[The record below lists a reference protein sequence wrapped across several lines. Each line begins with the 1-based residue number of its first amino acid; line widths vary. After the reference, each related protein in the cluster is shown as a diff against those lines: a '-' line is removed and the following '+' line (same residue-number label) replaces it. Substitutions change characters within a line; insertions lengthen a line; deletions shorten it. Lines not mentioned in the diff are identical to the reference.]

1 MTKLGALIIGVIL
14 GGAIIYSAPLV
25 MQRLG
30 GGDYMSHM
38 AEHHGQH
45 GGNGMMHD
53 EMNMPMLNGKNT
65 TQDEVD
71 DLRALFTNHLDIT
84 RSVEMLPNGI
94 RTVTETENAAL
105 RDALVSHVS
114 VMITRVDAGDDPE
127 IPIQSLMLTPIFEG
141 GNTITTEINPTEM
154 GVEVIQTSS
163 DPKVVEALQ
172 KHANEVSD
180 LAARGMDA
188 VHEQMMSRSH

>member
-45 GGNGMMHD
+45 SGNGMMHD

-154 GVEVIQTSS
+154 GVEVIQTST

>member
-38 AEHHGQH
+38 AEHHGKH
-45 GGNGMMHD
+45 SGNGMIHD

-94 RTVTETENAAL
+94 RTVTETENAAW

-114 VMITRVDAGDDPE
+114 VMIARVDAGDDPE
-127 IPIQSLMLTPIFEG
+127 IPVQSLMLTPIFEG

-154 GVEVIQTSS
+154 GVEVIQTST
-163 DPKVVEALQ
+163 DPKAAEALQ
-172 KHANEVSD
+172 RHANEVSD

-188 VHEQMMSRSH
+188 VHEQMISRSH

>member
-25 MQRLG
+25 IQRLG

-38 AEHHGQH
+38 AEHHGQR

-114 VMITRVDAGDDPE
+114 VMIARVDAGDDPE

-154 GVEVIQTSS
+154 GVEVIQTST